1 MAEFV
6 AEEAL
11 SREQEYALVD
21 RAVAGDKDAFG
32 VLVRHHQSRVYS
44 TIYHMV
50 GNHEDANDLTQD
62 TFIKAYKALKSFKKN
77 SGFFTWLY
85 RIGVNLTINFL
96 NSRKKRRFIS
106 FDHSD
111 YDAESDNQIFELI
124 SDKTPRKN
132 IDIRELREKL
142 NEAIQQLSE
151 KHRAVVV
158 MHDIQGMSHEEISE
172 ILKCSNGT
180 VRSRLFYARQQ
191 LQAALNDYLQN
202 EQQA

>member
-1 MAEFV
+1 MTDSV
-6 AEEAL
+6 AENVL
-11 SREQEYALVD
+11 SREEEYALID
-21 RAVAGDKDAFG
+21 RAVAGDHEAFG
-32 VLVRHHQSRVYS
+32 QLVRTYQVRVYS
-44 TIYHMV
+44 TIFHMV
-50 GNHEDANDLTQD
+50 GNHEDADDITQD

-85 RIGVNLTINFL
+85 RIAVNLTINFL

-106 FDHSD
+106 FDHAD
-111 YDAESDNQIFELI
+111 YDAESDAEIFQLI

-132 IDIRELREKL
+132 VDIHELREKL

>member
-32 VLVRHHQSRVYS
+32 ILVRHHQSRVYS

-172 ILKCSNGT
+172 ILRCSNGT

>member
-32 VLVRHHQSRVYS
+32 ILVRHHQSRVYS

-172 ILKCSNGT
+172 ILRCSNGT

-202 EQQA
+202 EQ

>member
-32 VLVRHHQSRVYS
+32 ILVRHHQSRVYS

-142 NEAIQQLSE
+142 NEAIQHLSE

-202 EQQA
+202 EQ

>member
-32 VLVRHHQSRVYS
+32 ILVRHHQSRVYS

-202 EQQA
+202 EQ